1 MSPFEKTNATKLKSK
16 TDAKLSEMFGGRNV
30 LKEFLLRPRKDLEER
45 KVPPGV
51 PRVEDE
57 EDKSKKQALYVHD
70 AFKTT
75 EEEIENGRDVMEWI
89 ENGFQYSYN

>member
-1 MSPFEKTNATKLKSK
+1 ETSEEKFVSQGETVNSEGEVDNSVLNDDNIHREKNENDYDENAEFE
-16 TDAKLSEMFGGRNV
+16 E
-30 LKEFLLRPRKDLEER
+30 EEEKD
-45 KVPPGV
+45 
-51 PRVEDE
+51 VEDE
-57 EDKSKKQALYVHD
+57 EDESKKQALYVHD